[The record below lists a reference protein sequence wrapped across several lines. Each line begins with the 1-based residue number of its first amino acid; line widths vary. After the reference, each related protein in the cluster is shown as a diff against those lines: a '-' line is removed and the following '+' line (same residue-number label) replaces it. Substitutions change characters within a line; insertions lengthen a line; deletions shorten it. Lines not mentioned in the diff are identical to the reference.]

1 MNANTLNFEEM
12 RALVDS
18 DEDCDVSVVGAN
30 GNWRIFIHTHA
41 NVRALSRPSEGLA
54 AAFATL
60 TDVELELRELGVVH
74 FEVACNGSDS
84 PMDAPFTEVDPE
96 YNAWFRAQVQE
107 ALDDPSPPIP
117 HEEAMRQ
124 IRAALK
130 LS

>member
-1 MNANTLNFEEM
+1 MNANTFDFQEM

-18 DEDCDVSVVGAN
+18 DEDFDVSVVGAN

-41 NVRALSRPSEGLA
+41 GVRALSHIPEGLPV
-54 AAFATL
+54 AFASL
-60 TDVELELRELGVVH
+60 TDVELELRELGVAH
-74 FEVACNGSDS
+74 FEVVCNGFDTSS
-84 PMDAPFTEVDPE
+84 SAPLTEVDPE
-96 YNAWFRAQVQE
+96 YDAWFTAQVQE

-124 IRAALK
+124 VRAALK